1 MITPQ
6 LEENVNE
13 GLEVGQVKGRIAKS
27 FVALAVRNGVVAL
40 VTFGTTLVLG
50 NVLSASDYGIYAI
63 IQLFSTFFIFI
74 TEIGF
79 GAMLIRKQSYPT
91 PDELDTTF
99 TLQLGVVSI
108 VVVLLFLLAAPL
120 ATLFQLGSDG
130 PAIFIWLAL
139 SLFFS
144 SLGSVPGALLERN
157 LQFGKLAL
165 VDVIEILAFSAVALP
180 AAVWLKA
187 GAWSFIAAVLVRSL
201 ITGFIFYFLQ
211 SWRPHL
217 RLERVAA
224 KEIFKFGV
232 PYQLGILAAFFKD
245 NMLALLIGPWL
256 GPRTLGYLSFGFEQA
271 KLPYML
277 SQMVARITFPAFAR
291 LQEDRAFLQRSL
303 EWTIK
308 LSFITCGAYTVI
320 TSILAPRLLVQV
332 FGEKWEPAVL
342 VYILLAGNFLGN
354 YFTNP
359 LVPLLTALGKPGRGM
374 RLMLIWTVTM
384 WLLTFLLVALF
395 GYIGAAIA
403 SSVVTLFAAGAAVI
417 EVRRLVQFSLW
428 KALSVPLLA
437 LLPTG
442 LLCLL
447 LLPFL
452 TNLWLTLTA
461 LFGAGLLYLGSV
473 IGLDRATLLPE
484 IKKIL
489 KKKF

>member
-1 MITPQ
+1 
-6 LEENVNE
+6 
-13 GLEVGQVKGRIAKS
+13 
-27 FVALAVRNGVVAL
+27 
-40 VTFGTTLVLG
+40 
-50 NVLSASDYGIYAI
+50 
-63 IQLFSTFFIFI
+63 
-74 TEIGF
+74 
-79 GAMLIRKQSYPT
+79 
-91 PDELDTTF
+91 
-99 TLQLGVVSI
+99 
-108 VVVLLFLLAAPL
+108 
-120 ATLFQLGSDG
+120 
-130 PAIFIWLAL
+130 
-139 SLFFS
+139 
-144 SLGSVPGALLERN
+144 LGSVPGALLERN

-165 VDVIEILAFSAVALP
+165 VDVIEILVFSAVALP
-180 AAVWLKA
+180 AAVWLKV
-187 GAWSFIAAVLVRSL
+187 GAWSFIAAVIVRSL
-201 ITGFIFYFLQ
+201 ITGFIFYLLQ

-342 VYILLAGNFLGN
+342 IYILLAGNFLGN

-359 LVPLLTALGKPGRGM
+359 LVPLLTALGKPARGM

-384 WLLTFLLVALF
+384 WLLTLLLVALF
-395 GYIGAAIA
+395 GYIGAALA

-428 KALSVPLLA
+428 KALSAPLLA
-437 LLPTG
+437 LLPTS

-452 TNLWLTLTA
+452 TSLWLTLAA
-461 LFGAGLLYLGSV
+461 LFGAGLLYLVSV

-489 KKKF
+489 KKKIKNRGIN